1 MNSAAG
7 RPPKRPELYQR
18 GGSLRKAT
26 PIAHRKCAVKHT
38 LLRATIQIAP
48 TEFPKTRSAVESLT
62 GVAARNKPTA
72 YTSQE
77 EEAQHRLN
85 AQARIASRAAPKD
98 LVNVVG
104 KANYPQT
111 PYGARSW

>member
-1 MNSAAG
+1 MLLADRRSG
-7 RPPKRPELYQR
+7 RNCTEE
-18 GGSLRKAT
+18 GGSPKKQP
-26 PIAHRKCAVKHT
+26 PIAHRKCAVKHM

-77 EEAQHRLN
+77 EEAHADSTRK
-85 AQARIASRAAPKD
+85 R
-98 LVNVVG
+98 G
-104 KANYPQT
+104 
-111 PYGARSW
+111 